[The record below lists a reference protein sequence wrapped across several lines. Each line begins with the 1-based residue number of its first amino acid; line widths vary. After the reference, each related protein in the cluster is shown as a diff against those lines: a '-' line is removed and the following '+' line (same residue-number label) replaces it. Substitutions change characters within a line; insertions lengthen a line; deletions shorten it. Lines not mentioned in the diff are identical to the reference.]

1 MHSPSI
7 IPAGNIVLK
16 GFEEN
21 NIYKHAAGIET
32 YTHLT
37 NYNLLPANK
46 GVTWELPINLKIES
60 IWVKA
65 STPPLASSKLD
76 ILINSVIAG
85 NTFAS
90 LISLLL
96 EPKRIDTSNAW
107 IGWEPPFCVIPA
119 GLTVKAIANIATETI
134 YIVGKEVYLTP
145 SIYPSII
152 DP

>member
-21 NIYKHAAGIET
+21 SVHKHAAGIET

-46 GVTWELPINLKIES
+46 GVIWELPINLQIES
-60 IWVKA
+60 IWVKT
-65 STPPLASSKLD
+65 STTLSASSKLD
-76 ILINSVIAG
+76 ILINSVIVG
-85 NTFAS
+85 TSFTS

-96 EPKRIDTSNAW
+96 EPKRIDTSNPW
-107 IGWEPPFCVIPA
+107 IAWEPPFCVIPA
-119 GLTVKAIANIATETI
+119 GLTVKAIANVDTETI
-134 YIVGKEVYLTP
+134 YIAGKEVHLNPT
-145 SIYPSII
+145 IYPSII
-152 DP
+152 ES